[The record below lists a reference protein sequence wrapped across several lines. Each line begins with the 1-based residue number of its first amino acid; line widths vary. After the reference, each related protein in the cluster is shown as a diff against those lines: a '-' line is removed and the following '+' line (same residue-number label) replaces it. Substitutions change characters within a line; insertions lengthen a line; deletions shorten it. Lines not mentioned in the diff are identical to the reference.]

1 MYCKYYQA
9 HILRNK
15 VWFFAA
21 ALRSSDHLVFERTFD
36 KAESIFEFFVP
47 EKLES
52 YFLDLMGH
60 FEHLG
65 IVSQLK
71 KLPNRFQELQKHDG

>member
-21 ALRSSDHLVFERTFD
+21 ALRNSDHLVFERTYD
-36 KAESIFEFFVP
+36 KAESIFEFFIP
-47 EKLES
+47 EKLEP
-52 YFLDLMGH
+52 YFLELMLY
-60 FEHLG
+60 FENAG
-65 IVSQLK
+65 VVSQLK
-71 KLPNRFQELQKHDG
+71 QLPNRFQELQKQDS